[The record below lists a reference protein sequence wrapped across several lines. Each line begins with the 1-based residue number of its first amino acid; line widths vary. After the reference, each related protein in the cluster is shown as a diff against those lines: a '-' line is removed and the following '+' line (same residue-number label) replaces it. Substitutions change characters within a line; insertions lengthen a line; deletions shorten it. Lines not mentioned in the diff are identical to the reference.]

1 MGTTGGP
8 VGSTKLH
15 AFARGLTPL
24 VLACALATGG
34 APTKAADIDPQII
47 AAAKKEGRVTLYSPL
62 IVDQI
67 VRPLVAAFRAKY
79 GIQVDYIRMDS
90 DAVVLKVINEYRA
103 HRATAD
109 VFTTSL
115 GIEPLIASGAI
126 RKFRSGNVDELPA
139 QYRDPNS
146 YWVADRIYV
155 LEPAVNTKL
164 VPASERP
171 KSYEDLLDPK
181 WSGKMAWRPSN
192 LTGSIGFIAS
202 VLTGM
207 GEAKGME
214 YLRKLAKQKVV
225 LLAVSDRAVL
235 DQVVAGEYPMALA
248 MTNHNV
254 EISRKEGAPVDWIP
268 LQGMI
273 FSEQMGLTAQGPHPN
288 AALLFLDYT
297 LSREGQSVFRN
308 AGYIPARPDVPPL
321 NPKLLP
327 AAGGF
332 KASVATPAFVEKNRK
347 HWDDVFRQLFR

>member
-1 MGTTGGP
+1 MGTSGGP
-8 VGSTKLH
+8 VGAAKTH
-15 AFARGLTPL
+15 AFAR
-24 VLACALATGG
+24 VLAALVFACVLAPG
-34 APTKAADIDPQII
+34 AAPARGADIDPQIV
-47 AAAKKEGRVTLYSPL
+47 AAAKKEGRVTFYSPL

-67 VRPLVAAFRAKY
+67 LRPLVAAFRAKY
-79 GIQVDYIRMDS
+79 GIPVDYIRMDS

-103 HRATAD
+103 HRAAAD

-139 QYRDPNS
+139 QYRDPNG

-155 LEPAVNTKL
+155 LEPAINTKL
-164 VPASERP
+164 VPVSERP
-171 KSYEDLLDPK
+171 KSFEDLLDPK
-181 WSGKMAWRPSN
+181 WAGKMAWRPTN
-192 LTGSIGFIAS
+192 LTGATGFIAN
-202 VLTGM
+202 VLTSM
-207 GEAKGME
+207 GEEKGMD
-214 YLRKLAKQKVV
+214 YLRKLAKQRVV
-225 LLAVSDRAVL
+225 TLSMSDRAVL

-254 EISRKEGAPVDWIP
+254 EISHKEGAPVDWIP

-297 LSREGQSVFRN
+297 LSREGQTLFRN

-332 KASVATPAFVEKNRK
+332 KATVATPAYVEKNRK